1 MNKAEKIL
9 INKGIRPTEMR
20 LAIYKYLKRKFYA
33 VTLKEIEMAF
43 IKKSDYNKTVDRT
56 TIYRT
61 LKLFQDEGI
70 AHQIDVGTAIAKYA
84 LSDEK
89 DLDMHLHFHCTHCGK
104 TFCLPNKVS
113 RDSLPDKYEVADV
126 NLVLKGVCTKCKK
139 TKKGNNKEPKK

>member
-20 LAIYKYLKRKFYA
+20 LAIYKYLNRKFYA

-70 AHQIDVGTAIAKYA
+70 AHQIDDGTAIAKYA
-84 LSDEK
+84 VSNEEGL
-89 DLDMHLHFHCTHCGK
+89 DLHLHFHCTHCGN
-104 TFCLPNKVS
+104 TFCLPDKVNP
-113 RDSLPDKYEVADV
+113 DSLPDKYVINDV
-126 NLVLKGVCTKCKK
+126 NLVLKSICTKCLKK
-139 TKKGNNKEPKK
+139 ENNKKPKK